1 MREPAYEMTLYIA
14 FMFVGMNKPL
24 GVDDDEALLSTS

>member
-1 MREPAYEMTLYIA
+1 MSTLYIA

-24 GVDDDEALLSTS
+24 LLFILDRVFFGGRR